1 MFVQVS
7 KNFKILTNIRNVENL
22 LSRTAST
29 TSMKQNAA
37 AKAATDPKTKTKSQ
51 LVFDREAKYGAH
63 NYHPLP
69 VALTQGKGV
78 ILKLIFYGVNS

>member
-1 MFVQVS
+1 MYGKVS

-22 LSRTAST
+22 LFRTTST
-29 TSMKQNAA
+29 TSLKQTAA
-37 AKAATDPKTKTKSQ
+37 AKAATDSKTKTKSQ
-51 LVFDREAKYGAH
+51 LVFEREAKYGAH

-78 ILKLIFYGVNS
+78 ILI